1 MLSEIVG
8 RFVDRQRWLD
18 GVGDVLEQVAS
29 ATFDH
34 LGPISKPL
42 EDLLHGTPAGHPV
55 HGALTDIPIGAWTAT
70 IALDTAGIE
79 DGADLALDLGLVGA
93 VSAALVGLVDWR
105 YTTGTQRRTGVAH
118 ALFNVTGTL
127 LYGLSSFQRH
137 RGGRAGATTLSSL
150 GYLCILSGGYL
161 GGDLVYQLGLMVDR
175 NAWLMG
181 KSPYAPVM
189 PLVDLEE
196 NKPTKA
202 AANGQELVLVRRGE
216 KVFALANTC
225 AHLGGPLCE
234 GTLEGDEIICPW
246 HASHF
251 ALEDGRVLQGPSAYN
266 QACFATRVR
275 NNIVE
280 VQLGGEHGER
290 EP

>member
-1 MLSEIVG
+1 MLGEVVG
-8 RFVDRQRWLD
+8 RLIDRQRWLD

-55 HGALTDIPIGAWTAT
+55 HAALTDIPIGSWTAT
-70 IALDTAGIE
+70 LALDIAGIE
-79 DGADLALDLGLVGA
+79 DGADLALDVGLVGA

-118 ALFNVTGTL
+118 ALFNLSGTL

-137 RGGRAGATTLSSL
+137 RGGRAGATTLSNL
-150 GYLCILSGGYL
+150 GYLCILCGGYL
-161 GGDLVYQLGLMVDR
+161 GGDLVYELGLMVDR

-181 KSPYAPVM
+181 KSPYRPVV

-196 NKPTKA
+196 DRPTKA
-202 AANGQELVLVRRGE
+202 RADNQELVLVRRGD
-216 KVFALANTC
+216 KVFALANAC
-225 AHLGGPLCE
+225 AHLGGPLAE
-234 GTLEGDEIICPW
+234 GTLEGDQIVCPW
-246 HASHF
+246 HGSHF
-251 ALEDGRVLQGPSAYN
+251 ALEDGRVMQGPSAYH
-266 QACFATRVR
+266 QPCYATRIR
-275 NNIVE
+275 DGLVE
-280 VQLGGEHGER
+280 VQLGGQHGER